1 MNLSSL
7 RSNTKRKT
15 PKRRGRGSG
24 SGLGK
29 TSGRGHKGAGQ
40 RSGKK
45 LPYVGF
51 SGGNIPYIRKIPKR
65 GFNHKKDIVYQI
77 VNLKD
82 INEKLKDIKEIKPIN
97 LKEANLIK
105 DQDKPVKILAKLD
118 NNKEFNL
125 NVSIYAHKFSNKA
138 KELIEKFG
146 GKAVCIE
153 Y

>member
-1 MNLSSL
+1 MELKDL
-7 RSNTKRKT
+7 RPNVKRKS
-15 PKRRGRGSG
+15 PKRAGRGTG

-45 LPYVGF
+45 LPYIGF

-65 GFNHKKDIVYQI
+65 GFNHDKDFYYQI

-82 INEKLKDIKEIKPIN
+82 INERLKDLKEIKPIN

-105 DQDKPVKILAKLD
+105 DENKPVKILAKLD
-118 NNKEFNL
+118 NKEFNL
-125 NVSIYAHKFSNKA
+125 NASIYAHNFSKKS
-138 KELIEKFG
+138 KELIEKNG
-146 GKAVCIE
+146 GKAICIE
-153 Y
+153 I